1 MIFLPEVSRHP
12 SMQIEASRERSLLD
26 ESLPE
31 NPIRQRAG
39 GYKKCSTQNISTEYK
54 MRDGV
59 PTDILRSSLSCG
71 SNSEPQRKSR
81 RCLRWPSEE
90 IDYLKWLRIDGQR
103 PWLEITRLFLD
114 RYPGRSPAAIQVYCG
129 THGLCE
135 VQDGIGH
142 TNCYLIQVLLLKSLQ
157 YNSLEICRIDG
168 MKLFFPQ

>member
-1 MIFLPEVSRHP
+1 MSFLPEVSRHP
-12 SMQIEASRERSLLD
+12 SMQLEASRERSLLD

-81 RCLRWPSEE
+81 RFLRWPSEE

-103 PWLEITRLFLD
+103 PWLEITRFISGPISWEKSCRDSSVL
-114 RYPGRSPAAIQVYCG
+114 RYARA
-129 THGLCE
+129 
-135 VQDGIGH
+135 
-142 TNCYLIQVLLLKSLQ
+142 LKCKT
-157 YNSLEICRIDG
+157 E
-168 MKLFFPQ
+168 